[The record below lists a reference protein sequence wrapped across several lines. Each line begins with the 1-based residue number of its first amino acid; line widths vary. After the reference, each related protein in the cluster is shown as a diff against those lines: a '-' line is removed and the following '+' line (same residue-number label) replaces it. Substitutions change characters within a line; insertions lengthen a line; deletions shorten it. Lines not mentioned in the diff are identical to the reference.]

1 MPAKRS
7 LNDLAERKRM
17 LVLQSDLHRALLQ
30 AECAALRDRVEG
42 LNEVRKRARSA
53 SPWVMAGAAAM
64 GLVAVWKG
72 RKLTGMIPVAVAAWK
87 TWKSLRSG

>member
-1 MPAKRS
+1 M
-7 LNDLAERKRM
+7 NDLAERKRM

-30 AECAALRDRVEG
+30 AECAAFRDRLEG
-42 LNEVRKRARSA
+42 LNEVRQRARSA
-53 SPWVMAGAAAM
+53 SPWLFAGAAAM

>member
-1 MPAKRS
+1 M
-7 LNDLAERKRM
+7 NELADRKRM

-30 AECAALRDRVEG
+30 AEAASVRDRLER
-42 LNEVRKRARSA
+42 LNQVREVARSA
-53 SPWVMAGAAAM
+53 SPWLMAGAAAV
-64 GLVAVWKG
+64 GLLATWRG

>member
-7 LNDLAERKRM
+7 MNELAERKRM

-30 AECAALRDRVEG
+30 AECAAFRDRLEG
-42 LNEVRKRARSA
+42 FKEVRERARSA
-53 SPWVMAGAAAM
+53 SPWVIAGAAAM
-64 GLVAVWKG
+64 GLVTVWRG
-72 RKLTGMIPVAVAAWK
+72 RKLARMIPMAVAAWK